1 MYSLFTHFIE
11 FSLLKSKAKQ
21 QDAGASMEFV
31 DGHNQSKQQTTYN
44 VFISYKGKTISG

>member
-21 QDAGASMEFV
+21 QDAGASMELV
-31 DGHNQSKQQTTYN
+31 DGHNQSKQHTMSLFLTKEKQ
-44 VFISYKGKTISG
+44 